1 MILPFKIFQMP
12 FADAIISSL
21 HFSSQ
26 NKKTS
31 VLVFF
36 KILTQPTISSP
47 TLDVPINF
55 KSNEIVI
62 NTSKQ
67 SFEEI
72 IDLENKKNKLINL

>member
-1 MILPFKIFQMP
+1 MILLFKIFQIP

-36 KILTQPTISSP
+36 KILTRPTISSP
-47 TLDVPINF
+47 TLDVPIIF
-55 KSNEIVI
+55 YSNEMV
-62 NTSKQ
+62 TQGEGSA
-67 SFEEI
+67 
-72 IDLENKKNKLINL
+72 DLCAAEPEPASIKAAR